1 MKKKN
6 TFALACITALICSGC
21 GSIESN
27 TVNTDE
33 VRVTENTAAPVVT
46 TAVQSEDVND
56 NTIALTEATDSSA
69 VTEVQTKPSV
79 TTTTENVVDKPST
92 IALGGDTDSKSTG
105 RNAQQANGGTI
116 TLEASTTTTR
126 TDDGGYHH
134 DQPMGNEVLPQS
146 VDYYTTDTQPQQT
159 QPPVTEQ
166 PAPQET
172 QQTQDGGYTSK
183 GYKVEIKDGVTYVG
197 GVIIANKSYKLPENY
212 GNGLNEDAL
221 SAFYQMQ
228 SAAAND
234 GIWLSIVSGYR
245 SYWYQDQLYWGYVAA
260 RGSQEEV
267 DRFSARAGY
276 SEHQT
281 GLAMDLNNASRS
293 FAGTP
298 EAYWIEQH
306 CADYGFIL
314 RYPDGKE
321 DITGFMYE
329 PWHIRYVGNEL
340 ARTLTDQGLT
350 LEEYFG
356 IDSVYSG
363 E

>member
-1 MKKKN
+1 MMTEIKMAALVCL
-6 TFALACITALICSGC
+6 TALACSAC
-21 GSIESN
+21 GNIESN

-33 VRVTENTAAPVVT
+33 VRVSETTTAPVVT
-46 TAVQSEDVND
+46 TAPQTEEVNAD
-56 NTIALTEATDSSA
+56 TSDTAETSA
-69 VTEVQTKPSV
+69 VTEKQTSLAV
-79 TTTTENVVDKPST
+79 TTTSQKPKDAPAT
-92 IALGGDTDSKSTG
+92 ILITDSSSSTSQKS
-105 RNAQQANGGTI
+105 QQANGGTAVI
-116 TLEASTTTTR
+116 TESTAAQNNN
-126 TDDGGYHH
+126 DGGYRH

-172 QQTQDGGYTSK
+172 QHVEDGGYTSK
-183 GYKVEIKDGVTYVG
+183 GYKVEVKDGVTYVG

-212 GNGLNEDAL
+212 GNGLKDEVL
-221 SAFYQMQ
+221 QAFYQMQ

-245 SYWYQDQLYWGYVAA
+245 SYWYQDQLYWGYVAT

-267 DRFSARAGY
+267 DRFSAKAGY

-293 FAGTP
+293 FVGTP

-306 CADYGFIL
+306 CADYGFII

-321 DITGFMYE
+321 DVTGFMYE

-356 IDSVYSG
+356 ISSVYS